1 MKFAKAI
8 REKRFWF
15 ILPFEIGLIS
25 LSLLLAFL
33 LRFDMQIPPAM
44 LDIYL
49 ELLPPIILVKLF
61 VFSFMGL
68 NHGWWRFVSLADVID
83 IFKANVLASLLL
95 LLYLVIS
102 YNMHG
107 IPRSVLILDFTFCF
121 LIACGIRFFTRAYRE
136 NYLLVQGLGGG
147 KLSRTLVVGAGCAG
161 QVIVREIHQNPALGK
176 IAIGYIDDDVNKL
189 DQRFQGVQVLGARD
203 EIGCVCEEEKVD
215 EIIIAIPSATGG
227 ELRPIVER
235 CRETGVPFKTLPGVG
250 ELIDGTVAL
259 KQVREVDVN
268 DLLGRKPVRLEIDKI
283 RDFLSGKR
291 VLVTGAA
298 GSIGSEICRQVARFG
313 PSAMALLECA
323 ETPLFFIERE
333 LLERF
338 PDLQLMAVI
347 GDIRDKARIE
357 AIFREYR
364 PEVVFHAA
372 AYKHVPM
379 MEANPSAAAYNNVRG
394 TRIVADASRA
404 SGVRSF
410 VMISTD
416 KAVNPTNVMG
426 ATKRAAEIYVQNL
439 ARYSRTRFVTV
450 RFGNVLGSNGSVVPI
465 FNEQI
470 RKGGPVRVTHPEVM
484 RYFMTIPEASQL
496 VLQAGSMGQG
506 GEIFLLDMGEPVKIV
521 RLAEELIRLSGFRPY
536 EDIDIIFSGL
546 RPGEKLF
553 EELLLA
559 GEGVAPTSHE
569 KIKVAKS
576 AYSDWNTLNAQMEL
590 LYDAVRNLDLD
601 GVLNILEEIVPEYRS
616 SVKRDI
622 PRHDHGEHDLMEG
635 DAAIGKKMVF
645 GIRELP
651 KPKGK
656 GVFYYRLAGDGNE
669 MFLDYLD
676 LAETDEREI
685 EKLLSRALLRML
697 SHEPF
702 VNEETCVPLAGYET
716 ENMQP
721 WFEEVLKRITLSLQ
735 EKEASTESCP
745 LPAAGAKV

>member
-1 MKFAKAI
+1 MKLAKAI

-33 LRFDMQIPPAM
+33 LRFDMQM
-44 LDIYL
+44 SRGNLEIYL
-49 ELLPPIILVKLF
+49 EILLPLLMVKLA
-61 VFSFMGL
+61 VFSIMGL
-68 NHGWWRFVSLADVID
+68 NHGWWRYVSLADVID
-83 IFKANVLASLLL
+83 IFKANVIASLLF

-102 YNMHG
+102 YNMHRM
-107 IPRSVLILDFTFCF
+107 PRSVLILDFTFCF
-121 LIACGIRFFTRAYRE
+121 LLACGIRFITRAYRE
-136 NYLLVQGLGGG
+136 NYLLAPGLGGG

-176 IAIGYIDDDVNKL
+176 TVIGYIDDDASKL
-189 DQRFQGVQVLGARD
+189 DQRFNGAQVLGMRD
-203 EIGCVCEEEKVD
+203 DIGRVCEEEKVD
-215 EIIIAIPSATGG
+215 EIIIAIPSASGG

-250 ELIDGTVAL
+250 ELIDGTVTL
-259 KQVREVDVN
+259 KHAREVDVS
-268 DLLGRKPVRLEIDKI
+268 DLLGRKQVRLEIDKI

-313 PSAMALLECA
+313 PSGMVLLESA
-323 ETPLFFIERE
+323 ETPLFFIEKE

-347 GDIRDKARIE
+347 GNIRDKMRIE
-357 AIFREYR
+357 TIFREYR

-379 MEANPSAAAYNNVRG
+379 MEANPTAAACNNVRG
-394 TRIVADASRA
+394 TRIVADASRDF
-404 SGVRSF
+404 GVRSF

-484 RYFMTIPEASQL
+484 RYFMTIPEASRL

-536 EDIDIIFSGL
+536 DDIDIVFTGL

-576 AYSDWNTLNAQMEL
+576 AYFDWNTLNMQIEL
-590 LYDAVRNLDLD
+590 LIEAAENLDLD
-601 GVLNILEEIVPEYRS
+601 GVINFLEDIVPEYRS
-616 SVKRDI
+616 RLKRAI
-622 PRHDHGEHDLMEG
+622 PRRDHGEHDLGEG
-635 DAAIGKKMVF
+635 DVPAGKKIVF

-656 GVFYYRLAGDGNE
+656 GVLYYRFVGNGNE

-676 LAETDEREI
+676 LADTDEREI
-685 EKLLSRALLRML
+685 EKQLNRVLRRML

-702 VNEETCVPLAGYET
+702 ADKGVCMPLAGYET

-721 WFEEVLKRITLSLQ
+721 WFEGVLKRIALSLP
-735 EKEASTESCP
+735 EKEAPAESCP
-745 LPAAGAKV
+745 QPAAGARG